1 MIYAAFGI
9 PLALTMFQSIGERVN
24 TFLAFSLSRMKRLL
38 GMKNQEVSAS
48 NVVVMGLLS
57 MAVTCCSGAFI
68 FRYYEEW
75 SYFTSLYYCFIT
87 LTTVGF
93 GDLVA
98 LQESDDFKFSD
109 TYVGISL
116 LFIFFGL
123 TIVGSVMN
131 QLALRLLTIQTKE
144 PTDNLIQGGPRC
156 EKCSTT
162 QQGYEPFETTGDY
175 STTLLRDYEEQI
187 TFTTYKALNRKRA
200 SI

>member
-1 MIYAAFGI
+1 M
-9 PLALTMFQSIGERVN
+9 
-24 TFLAFSLSRMKRLL
+24 
-38 GMKNQEVSAS
+38 
-48 NVVVMGLLS
+48 
-57 MAVTCCSGAFI
+57 
-68 FRYYEEW
+68 
-75 SYFTSLYYCFIT
+75 
-87 LTTVGF
+87 GF

-156 EKCSTT
+156 EKCFTA
-162 QQGYEPFETTGDY
+162 QQGYEPFEPIGDY